1 MQLFS
6 RWSPYPDARYVTEL
20 TERIKVK
27 SSSNASSDEEE
38 GVDAQFVQ
46 FFPNFVWAVRDF
58 TLQLRIDNRDVTADQ
73 YLEHSLELKKGMT
86 I

>member
-1 MQLFS
+1 MKSLS
-6 RWSPYPDARYVTEL
+6 SARYVTEL

-27 SSSNASSDEEE
+27 SSSNASSSEDEEE
-38 GVDAQFVQ
+38 GGDAQFVQ

-73 YLEHSLELKKGMT
+73 YLEHSLELKKG